1 MGVND
6 PDVLSMLVARLDRI
20 EAKVDKLMAFRSY
33 MMGVAAVFGMIGAR
47 IYYFI
52 RGY

>member
-1 MGVND
+1 MND
-6 PDVLSMLVARLDRI
+6 PDVLTMITARLDRI

-33 MMGVAAVFGMIGAR
+33 MMGVAAVCGLIGAR